1 MKRFLSRALLVL
13 PLGFGVALA
22 QGSCVI
28 ADPPADLPRLP
39 LSRPTVV
46 RGSVVPSPNEILTVF
61 PAEGFV
67 VWVELSDP
75 ELAFQWAFFADYN
88 PITGAG
94 LNVPVNDSKFSND
107 PAIQQGRLRKIV
119 INAIPLTDRDQ
130 CHVLE
135 LVVAL
140 EMEGTT
146 SAQVSHTPKAPGG
159 DSVTWF
165 YNPSGDLR
173 GCPSLDAGAPPFDGG
188 EGGIP

>member
-1 MKRFLSRALLVL
+1 MKRFLSRALVAL
-13 PLGFGVALA
+13 PLLGGISLV

-39 LSRPTVV
+39 LSRPTIV

-61 PAEGFV
+61 PTDGFV

-75 ELAFQWAFFADYN
+75 ALDFHWAFFADYN
-88 PITGAG
+88 PITGDG
-94 LNVPVNDSKFSND
+94 LNVPVNESKFSND
-107 PAIQQGRLRKIV
+107 PNVQQGRLRKIV
-119 INAIPLTDRDQ
+119 VNAIPLTDRDQ

-140 EMEGTT
+140 EMLGTG
-146 SAQVSHTPKAPGG
+146 AQFAHTPAEPGG

-173 GCPSLDAGAPPFDGG
+173 GCPSLDAGSPVDGG
-188 EGGIP
+188 EEGVP